1 MGSWIN
7 TLEVMNGLLSTLSF
21 TALAIG
27 LGFAVG
33 QWWAQRPQRLA
44 RLWPG
49 SFKLNARPV
58 FGTDERLLYRELKA
72 ALPQH
77 VVLAKINLLRFCQ
90 SASDREARLWFHRL
104 QAANVSFAICT
115 PNGTVVSVIDI
126 ETPKGGSART
136 QRLKEAVLET
146 CRIRYV
152 RCMSGHWPKPAL
164 LAAWALGGALD
175 SDASAG
181 PTTTPGFSD
190 TSPLAL
196 ARQELAK
203 KLNNRRAERASRFQD
218 SSFASDSFFANDS
231 RFDSAANSG
240 PAPLESER
248 VAASMAAVANARS

>member
-1 MGSWIN
+1 
-7 TLEVMNGLLSTLSF
+7 MNGLLPTILLTA
-21 TALAIG
+21 TALS
-27 LGFAVG
+27 LGFGVG
-33 QWWAQRPQRLA
+33 QWWSQRQQRLA
-44 RLWPG
+44 KRWPA

-77 VVLAKINLLRFCQ
+77 VVLAKINVLRFCQ
-90 SASDREARLWFHRL
+90 SANEREARLWFHRL

-126 ETPKGGSART
+126 ETPLKGGSART

-164 LAAWALGGALD
+164 LAAWALGGAFD
-175 SDASAG
+175 SDTAAS
-181 PTTTPGFSD
+181 PSTTPGFSD

-218 SSFASDSFFANDS
+218 SSFASDSFFATDS
-231 RFDSAANSG
+231 RFDTAANSG
-240 PAPLESER
+240 PTPLES
-248 VAASMAAVANARS
+248 AQFAAAVARMASARS